1 MRAFYRLIGGQ
12 YSSRAPAVKEFATV
26 FDRIETLWVRA
37 PTDMGM
43 VSIACETFRSII
55 CTTGVFGFTPPAEG
69 QWGSELLFGATG
81 QRSVSGGIAMLLVTL
96 HGGHP
101 GNHPRRNNVHAYDK
115 NGKLLSPAI
124 LEERDELV
132 LDELRGIYLYGK
144 YLYVVVANKT
154 QNSVLCY
161 EGSETS
167 YRFVSKFASQE
178 TTEGILHP
186 FDLHFDEAGY
196 CYLSSQDTNV
206 VTRLSVTEGDKT
218 ARPAPLPVALEGR
231 GKFSAG
237 TFIASSA
244 GTLSPAATTAVAAP
258 AGLEFS
264 NEGAKK
270 HSVRGIVWS
279 HGALYVADQP
289 AGRIKVYDRDGKYLG
304 QSNPVETPIH
314 LVANGNKLF
323 VSGANEVLQGDLTGN
338 VGNLRLTAVPGL
350 HVKNGGGMA
359 FSSSGNLYIASR
371 TENKIFKFG
380 PDFKPLPFPCELP
393 DNPEFLLHV

>member
-1 MRAFYRLIGGQ
+1 M
-12 YSSRAPAVKEFATV
+12 
-26 FDRIETLWVRA
+26 
-37 PTDMGM
+37 
-43 VSIACETFRSII
+43 
-55 CTTGVFGFTPPAEG
+55 
-69 QWGSELLFGATG
+69 LF
-81 QRSVSGGIAMLLVTL
+81 VTL
-96 HGGHP
+96 HGGQP
-101 GNHPRRNNVHAYDK
+101 GKHPRRNNVHAYDK

-124 LEERDELV
+124 LEDRDELV
-132 LDELRGIYLYGK
+132 LDELRGIYLHGK
-144 YLYVVVANKT
+144 YLYAVVANKT
-154 QNSVLCY
+154 QNCVLCY
-161 EGSETS
+161 EGSQTS

-186 FDLHFDEAGY
+186 FDLCFDEAGY

-206 VTRLSVTEGDKT
+206 VTRLSVTEEGKT
-218 ARPAPLPVALEGR
+218 AKAAPLPAALQGR

-237 TFIASSA
+237 TFVASSA

-264 NEGAKK
+264 SEGAKK
-270 HSVRGIVWS
+270 HSVRGILWS

-289 AGRIKVYDRDGKYLG
+289 AGTIKVFDRNGKYLG

-323 VSGANEVLQGDLTGN
+323 VSGANEVLQGDLTGK
-338 VGNLRLTAVPGL
+338 GDLRLTAVPGL
-350 HVKNGGGMA
+350 DVKNGGGIA

-393 DNPEFLLHV
+393 DNPEFLLQV